1 MARKARQKSSTGIY
15 HVIIRGIGKQIL
27 FEEDQ
32 DRQYF
37 LNLLK
42 KYKSEQQISL
52 YCYCLMENHV
62 HLLVHDKEDCLDMFM
77 KKVEGSYAFYY
88 NQKYER
94 SGSLFQGRYKS
105 EPVENDAYFKTVI
118 RYILKNPEKALIC
131 KAETYVWS
139 SCAEYKG
146 EKTSITDTD
155 YVIHHFGSRQKLLLF
170 LKEENDDKCL
180 EITPPAMTDTRA
192 QKIIRE
198 VLSVNS
204 GTALQA
210 YGRAERDEAIR
221 ALKSMG
227 LSVRQIE
234 RLTGINRGIVLKA

>member
-77 KKVEGSYAFYY
+77 
-88 NQKYER
+88 
-94 SGSLFQGRYKS
+94 
-105 EPVENDAYFKTVI
+105 
-118 RYILKNPEKALIC
+118 
-131 KAETYVWS
+131 
-139 SCAEYKG
+139 
-146 EKTSITDTD
+146 
-155 YVIHHFGSRQKLLLF
+155 
-170 LKEENDDKCL
+170 
-180 EITPPAMTDTRA
+180 
-192 QKIIRE
+192 
-198 VLSVNS
+198 
-204 GTALQA
+204 
-210 YGRAERDEAIR
+210 
-221 ALKSMG
+221 
-227 LSVRQIE
+227 
-234 RLTGINRGIVLKA
+234 